1 MPMGTLKAEYVAS
14 SHSVI
19 TSVAFTILLV
29 RGSSRCSPQMDEDL
43 QQSQLKFLR
52 VQLDNLVM
60 LQFIR
65 QGNV

>member
-14 SHSVI
+14 SHSVM

-29 RGSSRCSPQMDEDL
+29 RGSSRCNPQMDEDL
-43 QQSQLKFLR
+43 QQSQLNFSC
-52 VQLDNLVM
+52 VQLDDMVM